1 MEVTINVNDTMV
13 EQYMLISDY
22 LKEHPDRKDWTP
34 IKAKMEREITELV
47 MEKIREK

>member
-1 MEVTINVNDTMV
+1 MV